1 MEELA
6 IVPPSTH
13 FIVKQLIAQIED
25 KFTDFAQAQTF
36 LEKEK
41 LYQESLTVPKPSI
54 PAALKTIQ
62 DRKIEDAKKMV
73 IELET

>member
-41 LYQESLTVPKPSI
+41 LYQESLTVPKP
-54 PAALKTIQ
+54 
-62 DRKIEDAKKMV
+62 
-73 IELET
+73 